1 MDHNEESQLLYK
13 TSCPACGSSGANAVY
28 SDGHE
33 YCFSCNTH
41 KRGESNVTPLPTT
54 KKVSGIIPFGEVIPL
69 AKRKINEEIVK
80 KYAYS
85 TSSYHGTTVQVAN
98 YKRDGQIVA
107 QKIRFPN
114 KDFKFLGDTKNAG
127 LYGQHLWKE
136 GGRMLVITE
145 GEIDCLT
152 VAQANGGGKYPVV
165 SVPNGAAGAAKSI
178 KREID
183 FVTSFEKVVI
193 MFDMDEAGQAGAKE
207 VAALLKPNQAH
218 IAHLPEKDPS
228 DLHMAGRSKDIVSA
242 IWEAKPYRPDGII
255 NAADLLEEVLKV
267 DTTESVDYPWRDIN
281 VKTRGLRKGELT
293 TLTAGSGVGK
303 SAVVREI
310 AFDLIKKGYKTG
322 MIMLEESV
330 RRTALGMVGLE
341 MNVPIHLDREGVTDE
356 QITTAFNDVMGAGNL
371 FLYDH
376 FGSVSSDNLMD
387 RIRYL
392 ATGCDCDFV
401 VLDHI
406 SIAVSDPSFQDHGLD
421 ERKTIDMLMTRCRSL
436 VEELGIGLILISHLR
451 RPEGKGHEEGGLTS
465 LSQLRSSHSIA
476 QLSDMV
482 IGLERNQ
489 QDPENANVT
498 TMRILKNR
506 FSGETGEAGK
516 LNYNR
521 ITGRLTQ
528 SDLSVPLV
536 TLPAN
541 PEVFTSEY

>member
-1 MDHNEESQLLYK
+1 MELEESQLIEK
-13 TSCPACGSSGANAVY
+13 TSCPACGSSDANAVY
-28 SDGHE
+28 SDGHT

-41 KRGESNVTPLPTT
+41 SRGDSKVTHLPTV
-54 KKVSGIIPFGEVIPL
+54 KKPDGLVAFGDIIPL
-69 AKRKINEEIVK
+69 AKRKINDEIVK

-85 TSSYHGTTVQVAN
+85 TSSYHGTAVQIAN

-107 QKIRFPN
+107 QKLRFPN
-114 KDFKFLGDTKNAG
+114 KDFKFLGDTKNSG
-127 LYGQHLWKE
+127 LYGQHLWRE

-165 SVPNGAAGAAKSI
+165 SVPNGAAGAAKAI

-183 FVTSFEKVVI
+183 FVTSYEKVVI

-207 VAALLKPNQAH
+207 VAALLKPNQAF

-228 DLHMAGRSKDIVSA
+228 ELHMLGRSKEIVSA

-255 NAADLLEEVLKV
+255 NAVDLLEEVLKV
-267 DTTESVDYPWRDIN
+267 DTTESVDYPFPDLN
-281 VKTRGLRKGELT
+281 HKTRGLRKGELT
-293 TLTAGSGVGK
+293 VFTAGSGVGK
-303 SAVVREI
+303 SAVVREV
-310 AFDLIKKGYKTG
+310 AFDLIRKDYKVG

-330 RRTALGMVGLE
+330 RRTALGMVGLY
-341 MNVPIHLDREGVTDE
+341 MNVPIHLDRTGVTDD
-356 QITTAFNDVMGAGNL
+356 QITAAFNETMGSGNL
-371 FLYDH
+371 YLYDH

-392 ATGCDCDFV
+392 ATGCDCDFI

-406 SIAVSDPSFQDHGLD
+406 SIAVSDPSFQNHGLD

-451 RPEGKGHEEGGLTS
+451 RPEGKGHEEGALTS

-476 QLSDMV
+476 QLADMV

-489 QDPENANVT
+489 QDPEDANLT

-506 FSGETGEAGK
+506 FSGETGEACK
-516 LNYNR
+516 LNYNTV
-521 ITGRLTQ
+521 TGRLTQ
-528 SDLSVPLV
+528 HDFIPEGME
-536 TLPAN
+536 PADPSSFN
-541 PEVFTSEY
+541 SEY

>member
-1 MDHNEESQLLYK
+1 MQHQESQLIEK
-13 TSCPACGSSGANAVY
+13 TSCDNCGSSDANAVY
-28 SDGHE
+28 SDGHT
-33 YCFSCNTH
+33 YCFSCNTR
-41 KRGESNVTPLPTT
+41 KSDNPTATVTPLR
-54 KKVSGIIPFGEVIPL
+54 KAEGLLAFGEVLPL
-69 AKRKINEEIVK
+69 VKRKITEDIAN
-80 KYAYS
+80 KYSYS
-85 TSSYHGTTVQVAN
+85 TSSYHGQPVQIAN

-107 QKIRFPN
+107 QKVRFAN
-114 KDFKFLGDTKNAG
+114 KDFKFLGDTKAAG

-136 GGRMLVITE
+136 GGRMLVLTE

-152 VAQANGGGKYPVV
+152 VSQANGGKYPVC
-165 SVPNGAAGAAKSI
+165 SVPNGAQGAAKAV

-183 FVTSFEKVVI
+183 FVTSFEKVII
-193 MFDMDEAGQAGAKE
+193 MFDMDDAGIQGAKE

-228 DLHMAGRSKDIVSA
+228 DLHMAGRTKEIVSA

-267 DTTESVDYPWRDIN
+267 DTTESVDYPFPDLN
-281 VKTRGLRKGELT
+281 MKTRGLRKGELT
-293 TLTAGSGVGK
+293 VFTAGSGVGK

-310 AFDLIKKGYKTG
+310 AFDLMRKDYKVG

-330 RRTALGMVGLE
+330 RRTALGMIGLE
-341 MNVPIHLDREGVTDE
+341 MNIPIHLDRTGVTDE
-356 QITTAFNDVMGAGNL
+356 QITAAFETTMGKGNL
-371 FLYDH
+371 YLYDH

-392 ATGCDCDFV
+392 ATGCDCDFI

-436 VEELGIGLILISHLR
+436 VEELGIGLLLISHLR
-451 RPEGKGHEEGGLTS
+451 RPEGKGHEEGATTS

-476 QLSDMV
+476 QLADMV

-489 QDPENANVT
+489 QDPEDANVT

-506 FSGETGEAGK
+506 FSGETGEACK
-516 LNYNR
+516 LNYNA

-528 SDLSVPLV
+528 HDLIPEGLQ
-536 TLPAN
+536 PADT
-541 PEVFTSEY
+541 EIFESEY